1 MSEAAENLLDRIVA
15 LGEEYPERWVP
26 DDVLWPAAN
35 LSYDDYLNAAAELVE
50 SGLAESQ
57 VDASE
62 FPFLR
67 ATPEGRERVRLL

>member
-1 MSEAAENLLDRIVA
+1 VSEAAENLLDRIVA

-35 LSYDDYLNAAAELVE
+35 LSYDDYLNAAADLVE

-57 VDASE
+57 SDASE

-67 ATPEGRERVRLL
+67 ATPEGTERVRPL

>member
-1 MSEAAENLLDRIVA
+1 MSEAAENLLGTIVA

-35 LSYDDYLNAAAELVE
+35 LSYDDYLNAAADLVE

-57 VDASE
+57 ADASE

-67 ATPEGRERVRLL
+67 ATPEGRERVRSL

>member
-1 MSEAAENLLDRIVA
+1 VSEAAETLLGRIVA
-15 LGEEYPERWVP
+15 LGEEYPDRWVP

-35 LSYDDYLNAAAELVE
+35 LSYVDYVNAAAELVE

-67 ATPEGRERVRLL
+67 AAPEGRERVRPL